1 MPRYPRY
8 RCRCRERALTRWKF
22 ATAYTRRCSHRHC
35 TRRKLVSVYSAKQ
48 VRSVLRSFLVVPH
61 VSDAELTSQCC
72 PKHVLIAALVA
83 YTAPKYYKCHGSTS
97 VIFLIPAVLGRANTV
112 ALAFAASVLCLVQTS
127 ESPSCRIADSGCEV
141 KAARGSGVHLADVW
155 ARG

>member
-1 MPRYPRY
+1 M
-8 RCRCRERALTRWKF
+8 
-22 ATAYTRRCSHRHC
+22 
-35 TRRKLVSVYSAKQ
+35 SVYSAKQ

-72 PKHVLIAALVA
+72 PKHVLIAAVVA
-83 YTAPKYYKCHGSTS
+83 TAASSYHYTYTDHGTCP
-97 VIFLIPAVLGRANTV
+97 VAATLGRANTV

-127 ESPSCRIADSGCEV
+127 ESPSCRIADSRCEV
-141 KAARGSGVHLADVW
+141 KATRGSGVHLADVW